1 MTRLLLVVL
10 GLFGLLAVSCG
21 VSVGP
26 VSEIDGVAATIYAG
40 RCAESSDVSTGEPL
54 VVYSGRSEDLVGPV
68 YEAFACETGTSVSV
82 RWGASTDLA
91 LLLAEEGDRTD
102 ADIYVSRSPGPTGF
116 LDGEGL
122 LAPLSSDVLGLVD
135 DAHRSVNE
143 TWVGFTGRQR
153 VMVFN
158 RDAVTQA
165 DLPSSVFALTDEAW
179 RGRVAIPATNGSF
192 VDWFTIFRAR
202 YGDDRAVGWL
212 TDMVANE
219 ARYYAGNRGVV
230 EAVGRGEIDAGLV
243 NHYYNFQESASRGPS
258 HRAANHVFASSDVG
272 SVVIIPAAAVTAAS
286 DNQAAANALVAYLLA
301 EPTQRY
307 FTDTTYEYPLA
318 AGVTPNDALE
328 PLVGL
333 GTGAVSYD
341 ALGRDF
347 GETLRLIE
355 ATGIQNQ

>member
-1 MTRLLLVVL
+1 MSRPW
-10 GLFGLLAVSCG
+10 LLAVFVSLAAACG

-26 VSEIDGVAATIYAG
+26 VSDLDGVAATIYAG
-40 RCAESSDVSTGEPL
+40 RCSESSEVSNGDPL
-54 VVYSGRSEDLVGPV
+54 VVYSGRSEDLIGPV
-68 YEAFACETGTSVSV
+68 YEAFACETGTAVSV

-91 LLLAEEGDRTD
+91 LLLAEERDRTD
-102 ADIYVSRSPGPTGF
+102 ADVYVSRSPGPTGF
-116 LDGEGL
+116 LDEAGL
-122 LAPLSSDVLGLVD
+122 LAALDADVLGLVD
-135 DAHRSVNE
+135 DAHRGVNE
-143 TWVGFTGRQR
+143 TWVGLTGRQR

-158 RDAVTQA
+158 LDAVVPA
-165 DLPSSVFALTDEAW
+165 ELPASVFELTGETW

-212 TDMVANE
+212 EDMVAND
-219 ARYYAGNRGVV
+219 ARYYSGNRGIV

-243 NHYYNFQESASRGPS
+243 NHYYNFQEAAARGPS
-258 HRAANHVFASSDVG
+258 HRAANHVFGSGDIG
-272 SVVIIPAAAVTAAS
+272 SVVIIPAAAVTVAS
-286 DNQAAANALVAYLLA
+286 DNQAAANALVAYLLS
-301 EPTQRY
+301 EPVQRY

-333 GTGAVSYD
+333 GTGAVAYD